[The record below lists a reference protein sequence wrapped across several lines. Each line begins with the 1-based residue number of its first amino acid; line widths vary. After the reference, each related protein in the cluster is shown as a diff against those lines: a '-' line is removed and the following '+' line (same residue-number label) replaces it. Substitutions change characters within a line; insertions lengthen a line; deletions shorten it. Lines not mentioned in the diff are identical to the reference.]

1 MTVIEQYSVPGM
13 KRIKSIHFVGIGGS
27 GMCGIAEVLINQGYE
42 VSGSDLKEGEATLRL
57 RSLGASVSN
66 EHDPKLVESAD
77 LVVVSSAISKD
88 NAEVRAAR
96 KRRIPVIQRAE
107 MLGELMRYRHGIA
120 IAGTHGKTTTTSMIA
135 EILSLANLS
144 PTFVIGGILNSAGS
158 GAVLGSGK
166 HIVVEA
172 DESDQSFLKL
182 KPLSSVITN
191 IDRDHMGTYGHD
203 FDRLKKSFVDFGNNL
218 PFYGSVALCI
228 DDPNVLEI
236 MPFISRRALTYG
248 FDSRAEFRAGE
259 VKIDAK
265 GCWVFRVDR
274 GKSLDSLEITLPVP
288 GFHNVR
294 NALAAIAIATDE
306 GVSDQ
311 TIVQALA
318 SFSGVGRR
326 FEVSSEIILGGKSLT
341 LVDDYGHHPTEV
353 GAVIDTARKMW
364 PGKRIAMVYQPHR
377 FSRTRDLFDEFV
389 NVLSKVDELVL
400 LDVYDAGESAIDGA
414 SSKDL
419 SVSLRNINGSCPL
432 VFSRCEEVISRLQ
445 QHSQSADVLIVQ
457 GAGNVSRISK
467 ALRESDA

>member
-1 MTVIEQYSVPGM
+1 MTVIEQYSVPEM

-66 EHDPKLVESAD
+66 KHDPKLVESAD
-77 LVVVSSAISKD
+77 LVVVSSAISKE

-144 PTFVIGGILNSAGS
+144 PTFVIGGVLNSAGS
-158 GAVLGSGK
+158 GAVLGSGQ

-203 FDRLKKSFVDFGNNL
+203 FDRLKKSFIDFGNNL

-259 VKIDAK
+259 AKIDAK
-265 GCWVFRVDR
+265 GRWVFRVDR

-353 GAVIDTARKMW
+353 EAVID
-364 PGKRIAMVYQPHR
+364 
-377 FSRTRDLFDEFV
+377 
-389 NVLSKVDELVL
+389 LS
-400 LDVYDAGESAIDGA
+400 
-414 SSKDL
+414 
-419 SVSLRNINGSCPL
+419 
-432 VFSRCEEVISRLQ
+432 
-445 QHSQSADVLIVQ
+445 LIH
-457 GAGNVSRISK
+457 I
-467 ALRESDA
+467 

>member
-1 MTVIEQYSVPGM
+1 MTVIEQYGVPGM

-42 VSGSDLKEGEATLRL
+42 VSGSDLKDGESTLRL

-66 EHDPKLVESAD
+66 KHDSKLVGNAD
-77 LVVVSSAISKD
+77 LVVMSSAISKD
-88 NAEVRAAR
+88 NVEVKAAR
-96 KRRIPVIQRAE
+96 KHGIPVIQRAE

-120 IAGTHGKTTTTSMIA
+120 VAGTHGKTTTTSMIA
-135 EILSLANLS
+135 EILTLANLS

-191 IDRDHMGTYGHD
+191 IDRDHMGTYGYD
-203 FDRLKKSFVDFGNNL
+203 FDELKKSFIEFCNNL
-218 PFYGSVALCI
+218 PFYGSVALCT

-236 MPFISRRALTYG
+236 MPLISRRVLTYG
-248 FDSRAEFRAGE
+248 FNSKAEFRAGE
-259 VKIDAK
+259 VEVDAR
-265 GCWVFRVDR
+265 GYWVFRVDR
-274 GKSLDSLEITLPVP
+274 GISFDSLEITLPVP
-288 GFHNVR
+288 GYHNVR

-311 TIVQALA
+311 AIVQALA

-326 FEVSSEIILGGKSLT
+326 FEVSSEIILGGKKLT

-353 GAVIDTARKMW
+353 EAVIDTARKMW
-364 PGKRIAMVYQPHR
+364 PGKRIVMVYQPHR

-400 LDVYDAGESAIDGA
+400 LDVYDAGESAIVGA

-419 SVSLRNINGSCPL
+419 SVALRKINGNCPAVMSC
-432 VFSRCEEVISRLQ
+432 CDDVITELQ
-445 QHSQSADVLIVQ
+445 QHSHSDDVLIVQ
-457 GAGNVSRISK
+457 GAGNISSISR
-467 ALRESDA
+467 ALRESSA

>member
-1 MTVIEQYSVPGM
+1 MTVIDQYSVPGM

-42 VSGSDLKEGEATLRL
+42 VSGSDLKEGESTLRL

-66 EHDPKLVESAD
+66 KHDSKLVGSAD
-77 LVVVSSAISKD
+77 LVVMSSAISKD
-88 NAEVRAAR
+88 NVEVRAAR
-96 KRRIPVIQRAE
+96 KHRIPVIQRAE

-120 IAGTHGKTTTTSMIA
+120 VAGTHGKTTTTSMIA
-135 EILSLANLS
+135 EILTLANLS

-191 IDRDHMGTYGHD
+191 IDRDHMGTYGYD
-203 FDRLKKSFVDFGNNL
+203 FDELKKSFIEFGNNL
-218 PFYGSVALCI
+218 PFYGSVALCT

-236 MPFISRRALTYG
+236 MPLISRRVLTYG
-248 FDSRAEFRAGE
+248 FNSKAEFRAGE
-259 VKIDAK
+259 VEVDAR
-265 GCWVFRVDR
+265 GYWVFRVDR
-274 GKSLDSLEITLPVP
+274 GISFDSLEITLPVP
-288 GFHNVR
+288 GYHNVR

-311 TIVQALA
+311 AIVQALA

-326 FEVSSEIILGGKSLT
+326 FEVSSEIILGGKKLT

-353 GAVIDTARKMW
+353 EAVIDTARKMW
-364 PGKRIAMVYQPHR
+364 PEKRIVMVYQPHR

-400 LDVYDAGESAIDGA
+400 LDVYDAGESAIVGA

-419 SVSLRNINGSCPL
+419 SVALRKINGKCPVVLSC
-432 VFSRCEEVISRLQ
+432 CDDVITELQ
-445 QHSQSADVLIVQ
+445 QHSQSEDVLIVQ
-457 GAGNVSRISK
+457 GAGNISSISR
-467 ALRESDA
+467 ALRESSA

>member
-1 MTVIEQYSVPGM
+1 MTVIEQYRVPGM
-13 KRIKSIHFVGIGGS
+13 KRIKRIHFVGIGGS

-42 VSGSDLKEGEATLRL
+42 ISGSDLKEGEATMRL
-57 RSLGASVSN
+57 RSLGALVSHK
-66 EHDPKLVESAD
+66 HDPKLVHNSD
-77 LVVVSSAISKD
+77 LVVMSSAISKD
-88 NAEVRAAR
+88 NTEINTAR
-96 KRRIPVIQRAE
+96 NQGIPVIQRAE

-158 GAVLGSGK
+158 GAVLGSGQ

-191 IDRDHMGTYGHD
+191 IDRDHMGTYDHN
-203 FDRLKKSFVDFGNNL
+203 FDRLKKSFIDFGNNL
-218 PFYGSVALCI
+218 PFYGSAALCI

-236 MPFISRRALTYG
+236 MPFISRRVLTYG
-248 FDSRAEFRAGE
+248 FDSSAEFRAAE
-259 VKIDAK
+259 VRIDAK
-265 GCWVFRVDR
+265 GGWVFRVDR
-274 GKSLDSLEITLPVP
+274 GNSFDSLEITLPVP
-288 GFHNVR
+288 GYHNVR

-311 TIVQALA
+311 TIVQALGC
-318 SFSGVGRR
+318 FSGVGRR
-326 FEVSSEIILGGKSLT
+326 FEVSSEIMLGGRSLT

-353 GAVIDTARKMW
+353 EAVIDTARKMW

-389 NVLSKVDELVL
+389 NVLSKVDDLML

-419 SVSLRNINGSCPL
+419 SVALANRNENCSVVLSCYDEIL
-432 VFSRCEEVISRLQ
+432 SELERYV
-445 QHSQSADVLIVQ
+445 HAADILIVQ
-457 GAGNVSRISK
+457 GAGNISNISK
-467 ALRESDA
+467 RLRELNA